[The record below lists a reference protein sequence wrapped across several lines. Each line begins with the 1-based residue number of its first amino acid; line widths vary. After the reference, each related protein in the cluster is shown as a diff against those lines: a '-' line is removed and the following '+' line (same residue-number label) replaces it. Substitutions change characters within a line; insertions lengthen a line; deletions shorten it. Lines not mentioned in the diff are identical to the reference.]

1 MNNTITE
8 KSTLEEAYME
18 QEKYSVW
25 SQKFEERLSKKYQK
39 DF

>member
-18 QEKYSVW
+18 QEQYSVW
-25 SQKFEERLSKKYQK
+25 SLNSKKVYK
-39 DF
+39 